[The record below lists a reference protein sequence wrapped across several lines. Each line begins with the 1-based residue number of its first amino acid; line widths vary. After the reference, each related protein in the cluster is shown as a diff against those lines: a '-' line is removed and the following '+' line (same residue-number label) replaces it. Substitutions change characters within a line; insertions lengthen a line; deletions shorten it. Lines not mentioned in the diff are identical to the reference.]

1 MREEDCPGDGGAA
14 GCRRHHRRPLQ
25 LLLLH
30 FVAWRHLEKNENER
44 ETEGPHDCT
53 NSNTN
58 TAATTATQISVV
70 KWLIMITTD
79 NLMAA
84 LI

>member
-1 MREEDCPGDGGAA
+1 MTAEWEKRGWERDGRERKRET
-14 GCRRHHRRPLQ
+14 
-25 LLLLH
+25 
-30 FVAWRHLEKNENER
+30 NER

>member
-1 MREEDCPGDGGAA
+1 MRRKDCPGG
-14 GCRRHHRRPLQ
+14 GCRRDRRRPLR

-30 FVAWRHLEKNENER
+30 FVAWRHLEKNANER

-53 NSNTN
+53 NSSTN